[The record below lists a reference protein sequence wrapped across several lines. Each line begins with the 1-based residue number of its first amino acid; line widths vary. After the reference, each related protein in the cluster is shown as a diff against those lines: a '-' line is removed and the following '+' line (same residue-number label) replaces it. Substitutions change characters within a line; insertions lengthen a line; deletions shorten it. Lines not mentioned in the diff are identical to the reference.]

1 VASPETG
8 APAPRVR
15 WGILGAARIA
25 MERVVPATQAC
36 PRAQV
41 VAIASRTL
49 DKAQAAA
56 ARRSIPRAYGSY
68 EQLLADPDVD
78 VIYNPLPNHL
88 HVPWSIRA
96 MEAGKH
102 VLCEKPIA
110 LDAAEARQLIAA
122 QERTGK
128 LVQEAAMVR
137 THPRW
142 LGARQLVRD
151 GRIGTLRAMTGFF
164 SYYNDAPENVRNQP
178 GIGGGGLLDVG
189 FYPITMSRF
198 IFEAEPLRVIGLL
211 ERDPRFGVDRLASAM
226 LEYPDGAQATFTCAT
241 QLSHH
246 QWVDLY
252 GTKGRIGIEMPWSM
266 PDDRPSRLL
275 VDDGLSL
282 TKDTVVPVTF
292 PPCNQ
297 WVIQAELFSQAV
309 QQGGPAP
316 IPIEDAVATM
326 EVIDAIFRSVQSGR
340 WETPGGS

>member
-1 VASPETG
+1 MT
-8 APAPRVR
+8 APASGTALPRVR

-25 MERVVPATQAC
+25 MERVIPATQAC
-36 PRAQV
+36 AQAEV
-41 VAIASRTL
+41 VAIASRAL

-68 EQLLADPDVD
+68 EELLADPDVD
-78 VIYNPLPNHL
+78 AIYNPLPNHL

-110 LDAAEARQLIAA
+110 LDAGEARQLIAA
-122 QERTGK
+122 RARTGK

-142 LGARQLVRD
+142 LGARELIRA

-164 SYYNDAPENVRNQP
+164 SYYNEAPDNVRNQP

-198 IFEAEPLRVIGLL
+198 IFGAEPVRAIGVL
-211 ERDPRFGVDRLASAM
+211 ELDARFGVDRLASAM
-226 LEYPDGAQATFTCAT
+226 LEYPGGAQATFTCAT

-246 QWVDLY
+246 QWVDLH

-292 PPCNQ
+292 PACNQ
-297 WVIQAELFSQAV
+297 WVIQAELFSRAIQE
-309 QQGGPAP
+309 GGPAP

-326 EVIDAIFRSVQSGR
+326 QVIDAIFRSAKSGR
-340 WETPGGS
+340 WEIPDRL